1 MALDL
6 TKLKRVGPQN
16 SDGPTI
22 WTYASGSDAITA
34 VDAAGYFNDAADRLQ
49 VGDLIYTFPTSG
61 APGITYVN
69 ANSRDLTATPPVE
82 GVVDVANHT
91 SLGTIDSD

>member
-1 MALDL
+1 MALDI

-16 SDGPTI
+16 NDGATI
-22 WTYASGSDAITA
+22 WTYKSAGDAITA
-34 VDAAGYFNDAADRLQ
+34 VDASGYFNDAADRLK
-49 VGDLIYTFPTSG
+49 VGDLLYTFPTSG
-61 APGITYVN
+61 APGITYVVSN
-69 ANSRDLTATPPVE
+69 TRDLTANPPVE